1 MRKAGFLSAGVV
13 LGLLAGSAV
22 AADKAQKLT
31 PSELPQK
38 IMSTVKARLPG
49 AQITSAEKETENGP
63 VVYDL
68 EMKDGGRKYEMDIKE
83 DGTLVEIE
91 KQIMDKDVPAA
102 VSGAVKAKYAGAAI
116 KEVMEVNSVKGKTE
130 TPEHY
135 EVVISTGGKDKEV
148 VVSLDGKSVK
158 EEAEEQK

>member
-1 MRKAGFLSAGVV
+1 MFLSAGVM
-13 LGLLAGSAV
+13 LGLMAGSSF
-22 AADKAQKLT
+22 ADNAQKLT
-31 PSELPQK
+31 PSEVPQK
-38 IMSTVKARLPG
+38 IMDTVKARLPG
-49 AQITSAEKETENGP
+49 AQVTSAEKETENGA

-83 DGTLVEIE
+83 DGTLIEIE
-91 KQIMDKDVPAA
+91 KQVMDKDVPTA
-102 VSGAVKAKYAGAAI
+102 VSAAVKAKYPGASI

-130 TPEHY
+130 TPLHY
-135 EVVISTGGKDKEV
+135 EVVISTGGKEKEV